1 MSELVVI
8 EDSTVL
14 MMARDARYT
23 NAIPCLANKGDVFK
37 PISGGCG
44 ACARKRQQKQRQAM
58 ATVKSCLAA
67 LSPEKKLELKQLLG
81 AKKVRVVYSRAGGEI
96 VQLTF

>member
-1 MSELVVI
+1 MKELVII

-14 MMARDARYT
+14 MMARDARFS

-37 PISGGCG
+37 PYGGGCG
-44 ACARKRQQKQRQAM
+44 ACARKRQQRQREEM
-58 ATVKSCLAA
+58 ARVKSCLAA
-67 LSPEKKLELKQLLG
+67 LSPEKKAELKQLLD
-81 AKKVRVVYSRAGGEI
+81 AKKVRVVYARAGGEI